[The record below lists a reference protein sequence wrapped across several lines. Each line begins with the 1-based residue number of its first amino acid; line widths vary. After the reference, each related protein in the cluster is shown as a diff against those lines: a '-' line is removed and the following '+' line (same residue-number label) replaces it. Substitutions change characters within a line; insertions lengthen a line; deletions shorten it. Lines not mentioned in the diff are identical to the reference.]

1 MSCGATFT
9 SALQGVALR
18 HDQHDRLARRDYAAH
33 RMDGELMHNA
43 IDRGADIDALKLVL
57 GRDLRSMKGRR
68 PAIPS

>member
-1 MSCGATFT
+1 
-9 SALQGVALR
+9 
-18 HDQHDRLARRDYAAH
+18 
-33 RMDGELMHNA
+33 MHNA